1 MKKLLYIF
9 SVVLFILA
17 CEGENKQQNNTT
29 TDPEPAA
36 EQLKVPS
43 NPAVSNKWICIP
55 GKQVGQI
62 TPNTSE
68 KALVEIFGAEN
79 VKRQQLSLDEGI
91 VTEGT
96 VVYPGSPNQLTVE
109 WLPGELYE
117 KPAIVRIE
125 GEGAKWLTSQGI
137 SIGTKMEELLSINEV
152 PVSFF
157 GFDWEY
163 SGLVDDWGDGGQ
175 IDQDLVIFL
184 APGKP
189 DAIYPDLLGDQ
200 MFTSDHPKVKDAEL
214 YVISMMIPLNEE
226 TVQE

>member
-1 MKKLLYIF
+1 MKKLLYMF
-9 SVVLFILA
+9 STVLLILA
-17 CEGENKQQNNTT
+17 CEGENKQPNNGA
-29 TDPEPAA
+29 TDPEPIQ
-36 EQLKVPS
+36 EQPKSLS
-43 NPAVSNKWICIP
+43 NPAGNNKWICIP

-68 KALVEIFGAEN
+68 KELIEIFGAEN
-79 VKRQQLSLDEGI
+79 VKRLQLGLEEGI
-91 VTEGT
+91 VTEGSI
-96 VVYPGSPNQLTVE
+96 VYPESPNQVIVE
-109 WLPGELYE
+109 WLPGKLYE

-125 GEGAKWLTSQGI
+125 GEGAQWVTSQGI
-137 SIGTKMEELLSINEV
+137 GIGTKLEELLSINEV
-152 PVSFF
+152 PFTFF

-184 APGKP
+184 APAKP

-200 MFTSDHPKVKDAEL
+200 TFTSNHPKINEAEL

-226 TVQE
+226 TIEE